1 MRFILSSLIMLS
13 ILSCGKDSPETVE
26 SDIIFNLTV
35 TSSTGGKVSSSGGPF
50 ESGSNVSITA
60 TPDSEY
66 VFVNWS
72 NGSTDNPLS
81 VTVNSNQT
89 ITSNFEK
96 RKYPLTVTILGE
108 GSVSEKIISAGK
120 TTTEYTSGSVIRLTA
135 NPSDEW
141 IFTGWSGSVSSTE
154 NPIQLTVN
162 ESKSVSVTFIR
173 KLFSSKSPLYSQI
186 NSTCGEIISN
196 YYYPGESLVNS
207 LPSNYFKSEF
217 DGVYIKTGSSDDP
230 VFLINGLE
238 YAVVESGVNFL
249 DLKNDNILDMIG
261 FLYSTRFDTTTGYFF
276 VMTDV
281 FGEKSVEIFPTE
293 YWVVPRYQVNDFNGD
308 GFDDVIAFTANSHS
322 DVDGNFVTE
331 DIPLVY
337 YSFNENGNFTKQ
349 NIGGSYSFHDGA
361 SGDVDNDGDIDLL
374 SWGSEG
380 PFPPND
386 IAILKNDG
394 NGNFIFDLNS
404 IQINNP
410 KIDNSFQSLSHRMVD
425 LNSDG
430 CLDIIAGCF
439 FDEDWVQSQ
448 QTLVFGEYGLGA
460 FNYSVYWGDCS
471 GNYIFDINNSSRTTI
486 LPNNMINGLD
496 EQYNWNVY
504 GQSFIDFDN
513 DGDLD
518 IITNLSRSPKGFYIQ
533 LIKNNGNKTF
543 EDATSLIDNNSGNGI
558 IYRTR
563 IHDLNSDGNFDI
575 IPYHRDSSVN
585 VGFYWEN
592 RGGTFIRI
600 DY

>member
-349 NIGGSYSFHDGA
+349 NIGGSYSFHDGT

>member
-1 MRFILSSLIMLS
+1 M
-13 ILSCGKDSPETVE
+13 
-26 SDIIFNLTV
+26 
-35 TSSTGGKVSSSGGPF
+35 
-50 ESGSNVSITA
+50 
-60 TPDSEY
+60 
-66 VFVNWS
+66 
-72 NGSTDNPLS
+72 
-81 VTVNSNQT
+81 
-89 ITSNFEK
+89 
-96 RKYPLTVTILGE
+96 
-108 GSVSEKIISAGK
+108 
-120 TTTEYTSGSVIRLTA
+120 
-135 NPSDEW
+135 
-141 IFTGWSGSVSSTE
+141 
-154 NPIQLTVN
+154 
-162 ESKSVSVTFIR
+162 
-173 KLFSSKSPLYSQI
+173 
-186 NSTCGEIISN
+186 
-196 YYYPGESLVNS
+196 
-207 LPSNYFKSEF
+207 
-217 DGVYIKTGSSDDP
+217 
-230 VFLINGLE
+230 
-238 YAVVESGVNFL
+238 
-249 DLKNDNILDMIG
+249 
-261 FLYSTRFDTTTGYFF
+261 
-276 VMTDV
+276 
-281 FGEKSVEIFPTE
+281 
-293 YWVVPRYQVNDFNGD
+293 
-308 GFDDVIAFTANSHS
+308 
-322 DVDGNFVTE
+322 
-331 DIPLVY
+331 
-337 YSFNENGNFTKQ
+337 
-349 NIGGSYSFHDGA
+349 
-361 SGDVDNDGDIDLL
+361 L